1 MFFKISVFKNYAIFT
16 GKQMRSSLFLIKL
29 QACSFMNI
37 SSSNVT
43 FKIETITKSI
53 IGLTNLCYKFI
64 QKQPFTMFFKI
75 NVLKNFAIFTGKK
88 TTLESLFYKLAGLQA
103 WNFFKKRLQH
113 NCFSVKIAKFLRIA
127 LFQWLL
133 LFFLL
138 QNLLEENQFA
148 LHLLTLYLISIL

>member
-88 TTLESLFYKLAGLQA
+88 LRWNLYFINLQA
-103 WNFFKKRLQH
+103 FRPGTFLKRDS
-113 NCFSVKIAKFLRIA
+113 NISVFL
-127 LFQWLL
+127 
-133 LFFLL
+133 
-138 QNLLEENQFA
+138 
-148 LHLLTLYLISIL
+148 

>member
-1 MFFKISVFKNYAIFT
+1 MDWLISVKNSFKSSRSQMFFKISVFKNYAIFT

-43 FKIETITKSI
+43 FKIEAITKSI

-88 TTLESLFYKLAGLQA
+88 LRWSLYFINLQA
-103 WNFFKKRLQH
+103 FRPGTFLKRDSNIIVFLWKLRNF
-113 NCFSVKIAKFLRIA
+113 
-127 LFQWLL
+127 
-133 LFFLL
+133 
-138 QNLLEENQFA
+138 
-148 LHLLTLYLISIL
+148 

>member
-1 MFFKISVFKNYAIFT
+1 MDWLISVKNSFKSSRSQMFFKISVFKNYAIFT

-88 TTLESLFYKLAGLQA
+88 LRWSLYFINLQA
-103 WNFFKKRLQH
+103 FRPGTFLKRDSNIIVFLWKLRNF
-113 NCFSVKIAKFLRIA
+113 
-127 LFQWLL
+127 
-133 LFFLL
+133 
-138 QNLLEENQFA
+138 
-148 LHLLTLYLISIL
+148 

>member
-1 MFFKISVFKNYAIFT
+1 MDWLISVKNSFKSSRSQMFFKISVFKNYAIFT

-88 TTLESLFYKLAGLQA
+88 LRWSLYFINLQA
-103 WNFFKKRLQH
+103 FRPGTFLKRDSNISVFLWILRNF
-113 NCFSVKIAKFLRIA
+113 
-127 LFQWLL
+127 
-133 LFFLL
+133 
-138 QNLLEENQFA
+138 
-148 LHLLTLYLISIL
+148 

>member
-88 TTLESLFYKLAGLQA
+88 LRWSPYFINLQA
-103 WNFFKKRLQH
+103 FRPGTFLKRDS
-113 NCFSVKIAKFLRIA
+113 NIIVFL
-127 LFQWLL
+127 
-133 LFFLL
+133 
-138 QNLLEENQFA
+138 
-148 LHLLTLYLISIL
+148 

>member
-1 MFFKISVFKNYAIFT
+1 MDWLISVKNSFKSSRSQMFFKISVFKNYAIFT

-88 TTLESLFYKLAGLQA
+88 LRWSLYFINLQA
-103 WNFFKKRLQH
+103 FRPGTFLKRDSNISVFLWKLRNF
-113 NCFSVKIAKFLRIA
+113 
-127 LFQWLL
+127 
-133 LFFLL
+133 
-138 QNLLEENQFA
+138 
-148 LHLLTLYLISIL
+148 

>member
-1 MFFKISVFKNYAIFT
+1 MDWLISVQNSFKSSRSQMFFKISVFKNYAIFT

-88 TTLESLFYKLAGLQA
+88 LRWSLYFINLQA
-103 WNFFKKRLQH
+103 FRPGTFLKRDSNIIVFLWKLRNF
-113 NCFSVKIAKFLRIA
+113 
-127 LFQWLL
+127 
-133 LFFLL
+133 
-138 QNLLEENQFA
+138 
-148 LHLLTLYLISIL
+148 

>member
-1 MFFKISVFKNYAIFT
+1 MDWLISVQNSFKSSRSQMFFKTSVFKNYAIFT

-88 TTLESLFYKLAGLQA
+88 LRWSLYFINLQA
-103 WNFFKKRLQH
+103 FRPGTFLKRDSNIIVFLWKLRNF
-113 NCFSVKIAKFLRIA
+113 
-127 LFQWLL
+127 
-133 LFFLL
+133 
-138 QNLLEENQFA
+138 
-148 LHLLTLYLISIL
+148 

>member
-1 MFFKISVFKNYAIFT
+1 MYWLISVKNSFKSSCSQMFFKISVFKNYAIFT

-88 TTLESLFYKLAGLQA
+88 LRWSLYFINLQA
-103 WNFFKKRLQH
+103 FRPGTFLKRDSNIIVFLWKLRNF
-113 NCFSVKIAKFLRIA
+113 
-127 LFQWLL
+127 
-133 LFFLL
+133 
-138 QNLLEENQFA
+138 
-148 LHLLTLYLISIL
+148 

>member
-1 MFFKISVFKNYAIFT
+1 MDWLISVKNSFKSSRSQMFFKISVFKNYAIFT

-75 NVLKNFAIFTGKK
+75 NILKNFAIFTGKK
-88 TTLESLFYKLAGLQA
+88 LRWSLYFINLQA
-103 WNFFKKRLQH
+103 FRPGTFLKRDSNIIVFLWKLRNF
-113 NCFSVKIAKFLRIA
+113 
-127 LFQWLL
+127 
-133 LFFLL
+133 
-138 QNLLEENQFA
+138 
-148 LHLLTLYLISIL
+148 